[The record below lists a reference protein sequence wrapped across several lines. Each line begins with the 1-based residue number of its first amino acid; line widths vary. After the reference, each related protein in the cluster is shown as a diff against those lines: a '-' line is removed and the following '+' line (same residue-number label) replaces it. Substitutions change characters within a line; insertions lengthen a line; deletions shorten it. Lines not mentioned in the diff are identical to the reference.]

1 MMQGN
6 QEQGRSKKDGSSKAN
21 APMHHGAVV
30 PSLPHVP
37 SHQPKRYK
45 ATGTA
50 RVYGAP
56 GTSQRAH
63 GARAKAP
70 APAVRHESLPVGGAK
85 AHGVVS
91 LKKSKF
97 TLSAK
102 GHTDR
107 SHVPLIVLCALV
119 VLIAVGVG
127 WMWFLRPV
135 HITVNDQAKQVRIG
149 TSLDKYLA
157 DNNYFDVQPGKLLS
171 VGGNVIDERGGDRC
185 AVSVNGKEVRPS
197 DMSDLKLEDGN
208 AVTVG
213 NGADTTEEH
222 TEETVDVAPG
232 IQMDKGGAIQF
243 VSQWGKAGKKKV
255 WHGKTSGETVDKE
268 VVQEA
273 TDMKIA
279 SLTPKPSDGGKYI
292 ALTFDDGPSSYT
304 QQILDILAQKGV
316 HATFFNLGNQASG
329 KPELSRAVLDGG
341 HELASHTNRH
351 QDLPTLGRDDL
362 RSEITSAFDT
372 LEGASGKRLQMI
384 RAPYGAFT
392 DVEWARSADLIS
404 CNVLWNIDTLDWKRP
419 GAAAIT
425 DMVLS
430 HAFNGSIV
438 LMHDG
443 GGNRSQDVEALPDI
457 IDKLKAQGYT
467 FLTVSELMAKD
478 GRFPKDVVDGT
489 VAMPKDAVLPEK

>member
-6 QEQGRSKKDGSSKAN
+6 QEQGRSKKDGSSKAS

-30 PSLPHVP
+30 PPLPHVP

-63 GARAKAP
+63 GARMKAP

-85 AHGVVS
+85 VHGVVS

-478 GRFPKDVVDGT
+478 SRFPKDVVDGT

>member
-1 MMQGN
+1 MMQDN

-30 PSLPHVP
+30 PPLPHVP

-50 RVYGAP
+50 RVYGTP

-63 GARAKAP
+63 RAGAKAP
-70 APAVRHESLPVGGAK
+70 VPAVRHESLPAGGAK

-107 SHVPLIVLCALV
+107 SRVPLIVLCALV
-119 VLIAVGVG
+119 VLIVAGVG
-127 WMWFLRPV
+127 WVWFLRPV

-157 DNNYFDVQPGKLLS
+157 DNNYFDAQPGKLLS

-185 AVSVNGKEVRPS
+185 AVSVNGKEVKPS

-316 HATFFNLGNQASG
+316 RATFFNLGNQASG
-329 KPELSRAVLDGG
+329 KPELTRAVLDGG

-351 QDLPTLGRDDL
+351 QDLPTLDRDDL

-478 GRFPKDVVDGT
+478 SRFPKDVVDGT
-489 VAMPKDAVLPEK
+489 VTMPKDAVLPEK

>member
-6 QEQGRSKKDGSSKAN
+6 QEQGRSKKDGSSKAS

-30 PSLPHVP
+30 PPLPHVP

-63 GARAKAP
+63 RAGAKAP
-70 APAVRHESLPVGGAK
+70 VPAVRHESLPAGGAK

-107 SHVPLIVLCALV
+107 SRVPLIVLCALV
-119 VLIAVGVG
+119 VLIVAGVG
-127 WMWFLRPV
+127 WVWFLRPV

-157 DNNYFDVQPGKLLS
+157 DNNYFDAQPGKLLS

-185 AVSVNGKEVRPS
+185 AVSVNGKEVKPS

-329 KPELSRAVLDGG
+329 KPELTRAVLDGG

-478 GRFPKDVVDGT
+478 SRFPKDVVDGT

>member
-329 KPELSRAVLDGG
+329 KPELTRAVLDGG

-478 GRFPKDVVDGT
+478 SRFPKDVVDGT

>member
-6 QEQGRSKKDGSSKAN
+6 QEQGRGKKDGSSKAS

-30 PSLPHVP
+30 PPLPHVP

-70 APAVRHESLPVGGAK
+70 APAVRHESLSVGGAK

-157 DNNYFDVQPGKLLS
+157 DNNYFDAQPGKLLS

-329 KPELSRAVLDGG
+329 KPELTRAVLDGG

>member
-1 MMQGN
+1 MTQDFRG
-6 QEQGRSKKDGSSKAN
+6 QKHSGKDGTPQAK
-21 APMHHGAVV
+21 PQMRRGPAV
-30 PSLPHVP
+30 PPLPHMS

-56 GTSQRAH
+56 APS
-63 GARAKAP
+63 ARSHQKDTAASKP
-70 APAVRHESLPVGGAK
+70 VKLHMPLPVGGSK

-97 TLSAK
+97 TVSSG

-107 SHVPLIVLCALV
+107 SHIPLIVLCILV
-119 VLIAVGVG
+119 LLIGAGVG
-127 WMWFLRPV
+127 WTCFFRPV
-135 HITVNDQAKQVRIG
+135 HITVNGQAKQVRIG
-149 TSLDKYLA
+149 TSLDKYLV
-157 DNNYFDVQPGKLLS
+157 DNNYFDMQPGKLLS

-185 AVSVNGKEVRPS
+185 TVSVNGQEVKPS
-197 DMSDLKLEDGN
+197 DASSLKLEGGN
-208 AVTVG
+208 AIAVG
-213 NGADTTEEH
+213 NGVDTTEEH
-222 TEETVDVAPG
+222 SEETVTMAPG
-232 IQMDKGGAIQF
+232 IQMEKGGAIQF
-243 VSQWGKAGKKKV
+243 VSQWGKPGKKKV

-273 TDMKIA
+273 TDMKVS

-316 HATFFNLGNQASG
+316 HATFFNLGNQASANPALT
-329 KPELSRAVLDGG
+329 KAVLDGG

-351 QDLPTLGRDDL
+351 QNLPTLGKDDL
-362 RSEITSAFDT
+362 RSEITSAFDAI
-372 LEGASGKRLQMI
+372 EGASGKRLQMI

-392 DVEWARSADLIS
+392 DAEWARSADLIS

-443 GGNRSQDVEALPDI
+443 GGNRSQDIEALPDI

-478 GRFPKDVVDGT
+478 GRFPKDVAEGT
-489 VAMPKDAVLPEK
+489 VSMPKDAVLPEK

>member
-30 PSLPHVP
+30 PPLPHVS

-63 GARAKAP
+63 GARMKAP

-107 SHVPLIVLCALV
+107 SYVPLIVLCALV

-329 KPELSRAVLDGG
+329 KPELTRAVLDGG

-478 GRFPKDVVDGT
+478 SRFPKDVVDGT
-489 VAMPKDAVLPEK
+489 AAMPKDAVLPEK

>member
-6 QEQGRSKKDGSSKAN
+6 QEQGRSKKDGSSKAS
-21 APMHHGAVV
+21 APMRHGAVV
-30 PSLPHVP
+30 PPLPHVP

-185 AVSVNGKEVRPS
+185 AVSVNGKKVRPS

-279 SLTPKPSDGGKYI
+279 SLTPMPSDGGKYI

-329 KPELSRAVLDGG
+329 KPELTRAVLDGG

-478 GRFPKDVVDGT
+478 SRFPKDVVDGT

>member
-1 MMQGN
+1 MMQDN
-6 QEQGRSKKDGSSKAN
+6 QEQGRSKKNGSSKAS

-30 PSLPHVP
+30 PPLPHVP

-56 GTSQRAH
+56 GTSQRARRA
-63 GARAKAP
+63 GAKAP
-70 APAVRHESLPVGGAK
+70 VPAVRHESLPVGGAK
-85 AHGVVS
+85 AHGAVS
-91 LKKSKF
+91 LKKSKL

-119 VLIAVGVG
+119 VLIAAGVG
-127 WMWFLRPV
+127 WVWFLRPV

-157 DNNYFDVQPGKLLS
+157 DNNYFDAQPGKLLS

-185 AVSVNGKEVRPS
+185 AVSVNGKEVKPS

-213 NGADTTEEH
+213 NSADTTEEH

-329 KPELSRAVLDGG
+329 KPELTRAVLDGG

-478 GRFPKDVVDGT
+478 SRFPKDVVDGT
-489 VAMPKDAVLPEK
+489 VTMPKDAVLPEK

>member
-1 MMQGN
+1 MMQDN
-6 QEQGRSKKDGSSKAN
+6 QEQGRGKKDGSSKAN

-30 PSLPHVP
+30 PPLPHVP

-197 DMSDLKLEDGN
+197 DMSDFKLEDGN

-329 KPELSRAVLDGG
+329 KPELTRAVLDGG

-478 GRFPKDVVDGT
+478 SRFPKDVVDGT

>member
-30 PSLPHVP
+30 PPLPHVP

-63 GARAKAP
+63 GARTKAP
-70 APAVRHESLPVGGAK
+70 APAVRHESLPVDGAK

-102 GHTDR
+102 GHADR
-107 SHVPLIVLCALV
+107 SHVPLIVLCTLV

-135 HITVNDQAKQVRIG
+135 HVTVNDQAKQVRIG

-197 DMSDLKLEDGN
+197 DMGDLKLEDGN
-208 AVTVG
+208 AITVG

-279 SLTPKPSDGGKYI
+279 SLTPKPSDEGKYI

-329 KPELSRAVLDGG
+329 KPELTRAVLDGG

-478 GRFPKDVVDGT
+478 SRFPKDVVDGT

>member
-6 QEQGRSKKDGSSKAN
+6 QEQGRSKKDGSSKTS

-30 PSLPHVP
+30 PPLPHVP

-119 VLIAVGVG
+119 VLTAVGVG

-329 KPELSRAVLDGG
+329 KPELTRAVLDGG

-392 DVEWARSADLIS
+392 DVAWARTAALIS

-478 GRFPKDVVDGT
+478 SRFPKDVVDGT

>member
-1 MMQGN
+1 MMQDN
-6 QEQGRSKKDGSSKAN
+6 QEQGRSKKNGSSKAS

-30 PSLPHVP
+30 PPLPHAP

-50 RVYGAP
+50 RVYGTP
-56 GTSQRAH
+56 GTSPRAH
-63 GARAKAP
+63 RAGAKAP
-70 APAVRHESLPVGGAK
+70 ASAVRHESLPVGGAK
-85 AHGVVS
+85 ARGVVS

-119 VLIAVGVG
+119 VLIAAGVG
-127 WMWFLRPV
+127 WVWFLRPV

-157 DNNYFDVQPGKLLS
+157 DNNYFDAQPGKLLS

-185 AVSVNGKEVRPS
+185 AVSVNGKEVKPS

-329 KPELSRAVLDGG
+329 KPELTRAVLDGG

-478 GRFPKDVVDGT
+478 SRFPKDVVDGT

>member
-1 MMQGN
+1 MFP
-6 QEQGRSKKDGSSKAN
+6 SS
-21 APMHHGAVV
+21 
-30 PSLPHVP
+30 
-37 SHQPKRYK
+37 
-45 ATGTA
+45 
-50 RVYGAP
+50 
-56 GTSQRAH
+56 
-63 GARAKAP
+63 
-70 APAVRHESLPVGGAK
+70 
-85 AHGVVS
+85 
-91 LKKSKF
+91 
-97 TLSAK
+97 
-102 GHTDR
+102 
-107 SHVPLIVLCALV
+107 VLCALV
-119 VLIAVGVG
+119 VLIVAGVG
-127 WMWFLRPV
+127 WVWFLRPV

-171 VGGNVIDERGGDRC
+171 VGGNVIDEHGGDRC
-185 AVSVNGKEVRPS
+185 AVSVNGKEVKPS

-329 KPELSRAVLDGG
+329 KPELTRAVLDGG

-478 GRFPKDVVDGT
+478 SRFPKDVVDGT
-489 VAMPKDAVLPEK
+489 VTMPKDAVLPEK

>member
-30 PSLPHVP
+30 PPLPHVS

-63 GARAKAP
+63 GTRTKAP

-329 KPELSRAVLDGG
+329 KPKLTRAVLDGG

-457 IDKLKAQGYT
+457 IDKLRAQGYT

-478 GRFPKDVVDGT
+478 SRFPKDVVDGT